1 MYDFKIK
8 VFYLIRRHNV
18 IKETFSFATFRNKCF
33 FFSNVAHKIYNM
45 VTSEKHLLSGVF
57 LFQ

>member
-8 VFYLIRRHNV
+8 VFYLIRRHNI
-18 IKETFSFATFRNKCF
+18 IKETFSFAIFRSKY
-33 FFSNVAHKIYNM
+33 FFSNVAHKVYNM
-45 VTSEKHLLSGVF
+45 VTNEKHLLNGVF